1 MIKQISLGKNN
12 ISALKKGDT
21 VAVISTARKV
31 SPEEL
36 DFAITKIKSWGLNV
50 CFGNNLFKKHHQFAG
65 TIQERADDLQWAL
78 DDNNIKAVSLPEVV
92 MVPFML
98 LIMLIGKSLKQIQN
112 GSLGS
117 ATLLFFIRTFTNVL
131 TPLHFM
137 RQCPSLTL
145 KIQMGL

>member
-1 MIKQISLGKNN
+1 MIKEKSLGKSD

-50 CFGNNLFKKHHQFAG
+50 CFGNNLFKI
-65 TIQERADDLQWAL
+65 TISFLEQHKSAQMIFSGRWTTTRSKLFF
-78 DDNNIKAVSLPEVV
+78 SPEVV

-98 LIMLIGKSLKQIQN
+98 LITLIGIDLKQIQS
-112 GSLGS
+112 G
-117 ATLLFFIRTFTNVL
+117 
-131 TPLHFM
+131 
-137 RQCPSLTL
+137 
-145 KIQMGL
+145 